1 MPRKVVL
8 AYSGGLDTSIII
20 PWLKETYGCEVVAMI
35 GDVGQQEDL
44 QAAQRKALATGAS
57 SATIEDLREEFITN
71 YIWPTLRAGAVYEH
85 KYLLGTSMARPVLAK
100 RQAEIGLKVGADA
113 LAHGCTGKGND
124 QVRFELAYKA
134 IAPGLQ
140 IISPWREWKISSR
153 EDALA
158 YAAAH
163 NIPVEQTKANLY
175 SRDRNIW
182 HLSHEGGVLE
192 DPANAPEESMW
203 QWVLPPERAADKPA
217 DVEIGFEGGTP
228 VSVNGRKL
236 GPVALIDELN
246 ALGAAHGIGRIDLIE
261 NRLVGMKSRGAYET
275 PGGTLLVMAHREL
288 EALCV
293 DRETSHYAQMLSL
306 RYAELVYYGL
316 WFTELRRSFDGFFS
330 TMQQRVSGSVG
341 LRLYKGN
348 VTVARRQS
356 PHSLYKKDLASFSMA
371 HYNPKDAE
379 GFINLFAL
387 PITATA
393 IPAAT
398 AAAKAKASDS

>member
-1 MPRKVVL
+1 VPRKVVL

-20 PWLKETYGCEVVAMI
+20 PWLKETYGGCEVIAMI

-44 QAAQRKALATGAS
+44 QAAQRKAIATGAS
-57 SATIEDLREEFITN
+57 SATIEDLREEFITG

-158 YAAAH
+158 YAAKH
-163 NIPVEQTKANLY
+163 IVPVEQTKANLY

-203 QWVLPPERAADKPA
+203 QWVLPPEKASDKPT
-217 DVEIGFEGGTP
+217 DVEIGFEQGTP
-228 VSVNGRKL
+228 VSVNGKRL
-236 GPVALIDELN
+236 APVALIDELN
-246 ALGAAHGIGRIDLIE
+246 ALGAASGVGRIDLLE

-275 PGGTLLVMAHREL
+275 PGGTLLVTAHREL

-293 DRETSHYAQMLSL
+293 DRETSHYAQILSL

-316 WFTELRRSFDGFFS
+316 WFTELRRAMDSFFS
-330 TMQQRVSGSVG
+330 TMQQRVSGSIG

-348 VTVARRQS
+348 VTVTHRKS
-356 PHSLYKKDLASFSMA
+356 EYSLYKKDLASFSMA

-387 PITATA
+387 PVTATA
-393 IPAAT
+393 TPAAKRE
-398 AAAKAKASDS
+398 AAK

>member
-1 MPRKVVL
+1 VARKVVL

-20 PWLKETYGCEVVAMI
+20 PWLKENYDCEVVAMI

-44 QAAQRKALATGAS
+44 QAAQRKALATGAV
-57 SATIEDLREEFITN
+57 SATIEDLREEFITD

-100 RQAEIGLKVGADA
+100 RQAEIALKVGADA

-134 IAPGLQ
+134 IAPGMQ

-153 EDALA
+153 EDALT

-203 QWVLPPERAADKPA
+203 QWVLPPEKASNTAT
-217 DVEIGFEGGTP
+217 DVEIGFERGNP
-228 VSVNGRKL
+228 VSVNGKKL
-236 GPVALIDELN
+236 SPVALIDELN
-246 ALGAAHGIGRIDLIE
+246 AIGAANGVGRIDLLE

-275 PGGTLLVMAHREL
+275 PGGTLLVAAHREL

-293 DRETSHYAQMLSL
+293 DRETSHYAQILSL

-316 WFTELRRSFDGFFS
+316 WFTELRRAMDAFFS
-330 TMQQRVSGSVG
+330 VMQQRVNGSVG

-348 VTVARRQS
+348 VTVTHRKS
-356 PHSLYKKDLASFSMA
+356 GNSLYKKDLASFSMA

-393 IPAAT
+393 RES
-398 AAAKAKASDS
+398 AK

>member
-1 MPRKVVL
+1 VPRKVVL

-57 SATIEDLREEFITN
+57 SATIEDLREEFITG

-134 IAPGLQ
+134 IAPSLQ

-158 YAAAH
+158 YAAQH
-163 NIPVEQTKANLY
+163 NVQVEQTKANLY

-203 QWVLPPERAADKPA
+203 QWVLSPERAADKPA
-217 DVEIGFEGGTP
+217 DVEISFEQGTP
-228 VSVNGRKL
+228 VSVNGKRL
-236 GPVALIDELN
+236 GPVALMDELN
-246 ALGAAHGIGRIDLIE
+246 ALGAANGVGRIDLIE

-275 PGGTLLVMAHREL
+275 PGGTLLVTAHREL

-293 DRETSHYAQMLSL
+293 DRETTHYAQMLSL

-316 WFTELRRSFDGFFS
+316 WFTELRRAMDGFFS
-330 TMQQRVSGSVG
+330 VMQQRVTGSVG

-348 VTVARRQS
+348 VAVTHRKSAY
-356 PHSLYKKDLASFSMA
+356 SLYKKDLASFSMA

-387 PITATA
+387 PVTATA
-393 IPAAT
+393 TPAKRE
-398 AAAKAKASDS
+398 AAK